1 MEDNV
6 TRCDVCKCIIER
18 SGTNCMIWPADGDRQ
33 VWVTDYGNKD
43 VCSDCCSTLLK
54 AAELGLIEIDMAQ
67 FYERAGFVRDG
78 DHWWLEPII
87 ITKEELVRAI
97 TETNKDAN
105 L

>member
-6 TRCDVCKCIIER
+6 TKCDVCKRIIEHP
-18 SGTNCMIWPADGDRQ
+18 GTNYMIWPADGNSQ
-33 VWVTDYGNKD
+33 VWTTDDGYKD
-43 VCSDCCSTLLK
+43 VCDECCATLLK

-87 ITKEELVRAI
+87 ITKEELMRAI
-97 TETNKDAN
+97 AGT
-105 L
+105 